1 MRRGK
6 GNGADKS
13 WIKEEGGGGG
23 GGEGGEGGSKR
34 GKGNKLEEEK
44 TRK

>member
-23 GGEGGEGGSKR
+23 GGEGGSKR